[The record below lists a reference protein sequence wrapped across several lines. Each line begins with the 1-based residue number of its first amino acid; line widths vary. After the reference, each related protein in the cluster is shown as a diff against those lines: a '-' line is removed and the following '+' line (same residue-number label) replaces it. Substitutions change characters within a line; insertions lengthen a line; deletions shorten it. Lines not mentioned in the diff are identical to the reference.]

1 MPHDHMPSPPHDVP
15 RWIYAVIGVVLLV
28 LAIWGVAAYRGHE
41 ESEQAQELAA
51 ELNQRLEDAGL
62 RTFDEEEIARVLGT
76 DGGAVCDTADGDL
89 AQGLL
94 RLMISN
100 GSGGPGLRPV
110 RTEGRVLQGMVL
122 IVQTYCP
129 DKADDVED
137 FLDDFEFDNV
147 VRN

>member
-15 RWIYAVIGVVLLV
+15 KWIYGVIGLALV
-28 LAIWGVAAYRGHE
+28 ALAIWGVVEYRGQKE
-41 ESEQAQELAA
+41 TEQAQELAA
-51 ELNQRLEDAGL
+51 ELNQRFEDAGF
-62 RTFDEEEIARVLGT
+62 RTFDEDEIARVLGT
-76 DGGAVCDTADGDL
+76 DGGAVCDTADEDL

-100 GSGGPGLRPV
+100 GAGGPGQRPV

-129 DKADDVED
+129 DKAEDVQD
-137 FLDDFEFDNV
+137 LIDDFEFDNV